1 MHWEAHFSD
10 GLADS
15 FKDDPLRKHRRCL
28 SATTRSLVSAFSN
41 TRVYVCESTCVAGRC
56 VRGLQSEQE
65 NTGEKKK
72 MRGWRCAGERGRGE
86 KNEREGC
93 WLFFCLRLQPVSLA
107 HQPAPPL
114 PLLLLASSPAPDREP
129 GYCPNGSSVFIITST
144 YASNFPLPPLLCPG
158 WGPAVIDN

>member
-1 MHWEAHFSD
+1 MKEEAHFSD

-15 FKDDPLRKHRRCL
+15 FKDDQLGKHRRCL
-28 SATTRSLVSAFSN
+28 SARTRSLVSAFSN
-41 TRVYVCESTCVAGRC
+41 TRVYVRESTCVAGRC

-72 MRGWRCAGERGRGE
+72 MRGWRCAGERGRGK

-107 HQPAPPL
+107 HQPAPPHH
-114 PLLLLASSPAPDREP
+114 SSSLPAPQPQTESP
-129 GYCPNGSSVFIITST
+129 VTVLMAALYSLSPPHTPPTSPCP
-144 YASNFPLPPLLCPG
+144 PLCPG